1 MRRILKIYKPFTHA
15 GFLLAAQYRLNFLFF
30 IFGDIVR
37 CFISYFLWHAV
48 FTSGGADTFMG
59 FSETDMT
66 VYIFI
71 SFLTGVV
78 AYSDGSYIVGE
89 EIRDGNIAMRMI
101 KPIRFDLAF
110 LFQELGE
117 RTMTAMII
125 FVPMM
130 AGVEIYKFVVT
141 GTVCFNIWCFLLY
154 LVSLI
159 LSYLINFY
167 FNVCFGYSAFVLK
180 NLWGSNLLKECIVG
194 FLSGGVVP
202 LAFMPAGLGFVLNLL
217 PFASLTYIPVM
228 IYLGMYDAPQILL
241 SFALQVFWL
250 VFFIFLQRIIWNA
263 CVRRMSVQGG

>member
-1 MRRILKIYKPFTHA
+1 MRKILRIYKPFTHA
-15 GFLLAAQYRLNFLFF
+15 GFLLAAQYRVNFIFF
-30 IFGDIVR
+30 VFGDIIR

-48 FTSGGADTFMG
+48 FTSGGNNTFMG
-59 FSETDMT
+59 FSEVDMT

-71 SFLTGVV
+71 SFLTGIV

-89 EIRDGNIAMRMI
+89 EIRDGNIAMRLI

-117 RTMTAMII
+117 RTVTAMII

-141 GTVCFNIWCFLLY
+141 GAVGFNIWCFLLY

-167 FNVCFGYSAFVLK
+167 FNVCYGYSAFVLK
-180 NLWGSNLLKECIVG
+180 NLWGSNLLKECIVN
-194 FLSGGVVP
+194 FLSGGIVP

-217 PFASLTYIPVM
+217 LFASLTYIPVM
-228 IYLGMYDAPQILL
+228 IYLGMYDVPTILMSL
-241 SFALQVFWL
+241 GLQVFWL

-263 CVRRMSVQGG
+263 YVRRMSVQGG